1 MQCGHHG
8 SELSQPPSPSTP
20 TQVPLSTL
28 GGHQSQRASGDMA
41 RAGAGSALLGGSSRV
56 MDSPLLLSIVH
67 GFDPVR
73 SGLVSKLAFSLYSEC
88 DLDVTS
94 AVTGLVQ

>member
-1 MQCGHHG
+1 MWPPW
-8 SELSQPPSPSTP
+8 LRAQPTS
-20 TQVPLSTL
+20 VPQHSYT
-28 GGHQSQRASGDMA
+28 GAIEHFGRPQSRRASGDMA

-67 GFDPVR
+67 GFDPIR